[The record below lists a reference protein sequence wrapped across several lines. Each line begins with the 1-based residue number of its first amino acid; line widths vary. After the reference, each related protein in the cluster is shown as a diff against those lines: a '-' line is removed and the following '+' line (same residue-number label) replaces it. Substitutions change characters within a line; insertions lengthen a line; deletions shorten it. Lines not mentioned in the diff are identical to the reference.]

1 MVHASVLWA
10 SGMLAGVGPWD
21 RLWDYRTVLWAYAVL
36 AVVLIIAS
44 VTDVRSG
51 KIYNWLTYPAIAIGL
66 VGHTLVGG
74 LTGSPARGDEP
85 ATIGLLGALLGL
97 LVAGGPLLLAAMAGG
112 IHGGDAKLM
121 AAVGALTGMRFALA
135 ALFYGLIVAAIMA
148 LVLMVMRG
156 VTGATLKRIGQFLW
170 LSLASRSKG
179 PDPARADSPK
189 VPLGLAMCIG
199 SAAALV
205 EIFIRQGKLSLDFI
219 GAF

>member
-10 SGMLAGVGPWD
+10 
-21 RLWDYRTVLWAYAVL
+21 YIVL
-36 AVVLIIAS
+36 AAMLIIAS

-51 KIYNWLTYPAIAIGL
+51 KIYNALTYPAIVVGL
-66 VGHTLVGG
+66 IGHTLVGG
-74 LTGSPARGDEP
+74 LMGTPPHGDEP
-85 ATIGLLGALLGL
+85 ASIGLIGAVLGL

-112 IHGGDAKLM
+112 VHGGDAKLM

-148 LVLMVMRG
+148 LVLMLLRG
-156 VTGATLKRIGQFLW
+156 VTVATLKRIGQFLW

-179 PDPARADSPK
+179 PDPARPDSPK

-205 EIFIRQGKLSLDFI
+205 EILVRQGRLSLDFI
-219 GAF
+219 GV